1 MEISLSD
8 ISKNALDW
16 KELEVGK
23 EYLYANMN
31 DNLDDLNCQ
40 VVEIVD
46 MDTVAEIYENS
57 GILKNWDEA
66 GFDELLELDPDYP
79 CVYIKEPSTGNGYIV
94 AFDTDIYFAPVDL
107 KPEIDA
113 EKLAAGAS
121 SVMGAFGKEKIV
133 MEVPISNYCYS
144 SYKQLHSATD
154 AFLDRCGL
162 NKAQLEQ
169 VVQEATN
176 IFMEDEDGPLEYV
189 HFTTL
194 TQFQR
199 GLVAELLQV
208 NAMDVRIHKVELYYD
223 PDDDDYE
230 VDYVIKLVV
239 DDCFLCLRCT
249 FEKFALFTDNVYID

>member
-1 MEISLSD
+1 MEINLSD
-8 ISKNALDW
+8 IRKNALDW
-16 KELEVGK
+16 KELGVGK

-31 DNLDDLNCQ
+31 DNLDSLNCQ

-46 MDTVAEIYENS
+46 IDTVAEIYENAGS
-57 GILKNWDEA
+57 IKNWYEA

-79 CVYIKEPSTGNGYIV
+79 CVLVKELSTRNKYIA

-113 EKLAAGAS
+113 EKLAAGVS

-133 MEVPISNYCYS
+133 LEVPISNYCYS
-144 SYKQLHSATD
+144 SYKQLHSANE

-169 VVQEATN
+169 VIREATN

-199 GLVAELLQV
+199 GLAAELLQV
-208 NAMDVRIHKVELYYD
+208 NAMDVRVYKVELYYD
-223 PDDDDYE
+223 DEDCE
-230 VDYVIKLVV
+230 ADYVIKLVV
-239 DDCFLCLRCT
+239 DDCFLYLRCT
-249 FEKFALFTDNVYID
+249 FKKFALNADNVYID